1 MVNCNDTVFQP
12 SNQPLTVTILVLP
25 DASLMS
31 MAATLDPMRA
41 ANRISGQRPY
51 CWKVVSMD
59 GRSITTSCGLTL
71 QVDGRF
77 APQDRCDVLIVVA
90 AFNVTGHASPPM
102 LAAVRQAARRARMV
116 GGVEAGS
123 WVLAMAG
130 LLDQRRATTHWED
143 LEDFAVRFPQVRVIP
158 DRWVVDGTV
167 FTTGGAA
174 PALNFMLALVRA
186 RQGFG
191 AALNVASLYVY
202 DEVRLPS
209 DAQPLVSLGRNSRI
223 DPRLT
228 RSIRIMEQ
236 HIDTTLTIHD
246 IAKRIGCSIRTVE
259 ILFRRST
266 QCSPAVYYLSLRLQ
280 AARRLVTDT
289 RLPMA
294 DIAVRTGFS
303 SIASLSRAF
312 RRQFGQTPSAARKGS
327 QI

>member
-1 MVNCNDTVFQP
+1 MNGNGAVFQP
-12 SNQPLTVTILVLP
+12 SSQPLTVTILVLP
-25 DASLMS
+25 EASLMS

-41 ANRISGQRPY
+41 ANRISGQSHYR
-51 CWKVVSMD
+51 WKVVSMD
-59 GRSITTSCGLTL
+59 GRSVTTSCGLAL
-71 QVDGRF
+71 EVDGCF
-77 APQDRCDVLIVVA
+77 LPQDSCDMLIVVA
-90 AFNVTGHASPPM
+90 AFNVAGHASPPL
-102 LAAVRQAARRARMV
+102 LAAVRQAARRARMI

-143 LEDFAVRFPQVRVIP
+143 LEDFAVRFPQIRVIP

-174 PALNFMLALVRA
+174 PALDFMLALVRA

-202 DEVRLPS
+202 DEVRLPT
-209 DAQPLVSLGRNSRI
+209 DAQPLVSLGRDNRI
-223 DPRLT
+223 DPRVA

-236 HIDTTLTIHD
+236 HIDTPLAIHD
-246 IAKRIGCSIRTVE
+246 IAQRIGCSIRTVE
-259 ILFRRST
+259 GLFRRLAR
-266 QCSPAVYYLSLRLQ
+266 CSPGAYYLSLRLQ
-280 AARRLVTDT
+280 AARRLITDT

-312 RRQFGQTPSAARKGS
+312 RRQFGQAPSAARKSS
-327 QI
+327 QP

>member
-1 MVNCNDTVFQP
+1 MDQAAVFQP
-12 SNQPLTVTILVLP
+12 SGQPLAVTILVLP

-41 ANRISGQRPY
+41 ANRISGQPHY
-51 CWKVVSMD
+51 SWKVVSMD
-59 GRSITTSCGLTL
+59 GRSITTSCGLSL
-71 QVDGRF
+71 QADGRF
-77 APQDRCDVLIVVA
+77 EPHERCDVLIVVA
-90 AFNVTGHASPPM
+90 AFNVAKHASAPV
-102 LAAVRQAARRARMV
+102 LTAVRQAARRVHMI

-143 LEDFAVRFPQVRVIP
+143 LEDFAARFPQVRVIP
-158 DRWVVDGTV
+158 DRWVVDGAV

-174 PALNFMLALVRA
+174 PALDFMLALIRS

-209 DAQPLVSLGRNSRI
+209 DAQPLVSLGRDSRL
-223 DPRLT
+223 DPRLAC
-228 RSIRIMEQ
+228 SIQIMEQ
-236 HIDTTLTIHD
+236 HIDTPLTIHE
-246 IAKRIGCSIRTVE
+246 IAQRIGCSIRTVE
-259 ILFRRST
+259 MVFRRLA
-266 QCSPAVYYLSLRLQ
+266 QCSPAAYYLSLRLQ

-289 RLPMA
+289 RLSMA

-312 RRQFGQTPSAARKGS
+312 RRQFGQAPSAARRGS
-327 QI
+327 QT

>member
-1 MVNCNDTVFQP
+1 MDQVATIFQP
-12 SNQPLTVTILVLP
+12 SSKPLAVTILVLP
-25 DASLMS
+25 ESSLMS

-41 ANRISGQRPY
+41 ANRISGHSPY
-51 CWKVVSMD
+51 GWKVVSMD
-59 GRSITTSCGLTL
+59 GLPVTTSCGMTL
-71 QVDGRF
+71 QVDGRLV
-77 APQDRCDVLIVVA
+77 PHVRCDLLIVVA
-90 AFNVTGHASPPM
+90 AFNVTRHTPPPV
-102 LAAVRQAARRARMV
+102 LAAVRQAARGARMV

-130 LLDQRRATTHWED
+130 LLDQHKATTHWED
-143 LEDFAVRFPQVRVIP
+143 LEDFAACFPQIRVIP
-158 DRWVVDGTV
+158 DRWVVDGAV

-174 PALNFMLALVRA
+174 PALDFMLALIRA

-209 DAQPLVSLGRNSRI
+209 DAQPLVSLGRDSRI
-223 DPRLT
+223 DLRLA

-236 HIDTTLTIHD
+236 HIDVPLTIPE
-246 IAKRIGCSIRTVE
+246 IAKRLRCSVRTVE
-259 ILFRRST
+259 VLFRGQA
-266 QCSPAVYYLSLRLQ
+266 QCSPAAYYLSLRLQ

-312 RRQFGQTPSAARKGS
+312 RRQFGQAPSAARRGS
-327 QI
+327 QT

>member
-1 MVNCNDTVFQP
+1 MGGLPHRRFAAPNSGPGINRSRWLRCFVWKD
-12 SNQPLTVTILVLP
+12 SRTILP
-25 DASLMS
+25 SASS
-31 MAATLDPMRA
+31 
-41 ANRISGQRPY
+41 
-51 CWKVVSMD
+51 
-59 GRSITTSCGLTL
+59 RSIARQNRSPFPVRICRGSWNVAKHALASVLT
-71 QVDGRF
+71 
-77 APQDRCDVLIVVA
+77 
-90 AFNVTGHASPPM
+90 
-102 LAAVRQAARRARMV
+102 AVRQAARRVLMV

-143 LEDFAVRFPQVRVIP
+143 LEDFAARFPQVRVIP
-158 DRWVVDGTV
+158 DRWVVDGAV

-174 PALNFMLALVRA
+174 PALDFMLALIRA

-209 DAQPLVSLGRNSRI
+209 DAQPLVSLGRDSRL
-223 DPRLT
+223 DPRLAC
-228 RSIRIMEQ
+228 SIQIMEQ
-236 HIDTTLTIHD
+236 HIDTPLTIHE
-246 IAKRIGCSIRTVE
+246 IAQRIGCSIRTVE
-259 ILFRRST
+259 MVFRRLA
-266 QCSPAVYYLSLRLQ
+266 QCSPAAYYLSLRLQ

-312 RRQFGQTPSAARKGS
+312 RRQFGQAPSAARRGS
-327 QI
+327 QT